1 MTTNLDTSERNELRS
16 SPAEPI
22 PSNPSTPVR
31 TPKKRPGEPLDSP
44 VSSKR
49 ARRDGACRKTCLER
63 DRSCILTAA
72 PADICDVAHLY
83 PFSLRDEETA
93 STGLFWSTLRSFWSE
108 ERVNQWHKA
117 VFSDVRGTEKP
128 ENLVLLNPLAH
139 RLHSKALFALE
150 PCGVNEEK
158 TELKVKFWWLKP
170 SRSEGPTILYE
181 IPELPA
187 NYDPE
192 SGGICLYNPSNHQ
205 TIKSGDCI
213 VVKTLDPVLF
223 PLPDTRIL
231 EMQWLLQRLA
241 ALSGA
246 AEPGELDDNDNDDD
260 EGMDDFGFQLMSA
273 LQSSSLAHRSESS
286 PPSSLSDG
294 SVSTVKHGS
303 QVPATA
309 ADTET
314 DNLAYDDS

>member
-1 MTTNLDTSERNELRS
+1 M
-16 SPAEPI
+16 
-22 PSNPSTPVR
+22 
-31 TPKKRPGEPLDSP
+31 
-44 VSSKR
+44 
-49 ARRDGACRKTCLER
+49 
-63 DRSCILTAA
+63 
-72 PADICDVAHLY
+72 AHLY

-93 STGLFWSTLRSFWSE
+93 TTGLFWSTLRSFWSE
-108 ERVNQWHKA
+108 ERVNEWHKA
-117 VFSDVRGTEKP
+117 VFSDVRGTEKL

-158 TELKVKFWWLKP
+158 TELRVKFWWLKP
-170 SRSEGPTILYE
+170 SRSEGPTILCE

-187 NYDPE
+187 DYNPE
-192 SGGICLYNPSNHQ
+192 SGGICLYNPLSHQ

-213 VVKTLDPVLF
+213 VVRTPDPVLL

-246 AEPGELDDNDNDDD
+246 AEPEELDDNDNDDD

-273 LQSSSLAHRSESS
+273 LQSSSMAHRSESS

-294 SVSTVKHGS
+294 SVSTVKDGS

-314 DNLAYDDS
+314 DNYAHDDS